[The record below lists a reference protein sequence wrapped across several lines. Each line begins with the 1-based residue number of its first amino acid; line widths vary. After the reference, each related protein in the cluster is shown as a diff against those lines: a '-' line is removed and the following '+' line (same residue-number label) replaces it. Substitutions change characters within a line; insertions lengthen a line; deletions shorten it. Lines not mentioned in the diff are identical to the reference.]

1 MDLFSGRKR
10 RALRVALVCGAALF
24 AAASSREATAQQQQ
38 EATRAPRVAA
48 EKIDEYGR
56 IGHCDLTAR
65 LDNLAIE
72 LQNDPEAI
80 GYVVGFDPSQR
91 SGPYAE
97 TYAKRSVAYLVM
109 SRGLDESR
117 LRMRYGGHNDTDDV
131 KMQLW
136 IVPRDGYLPLVTTA
150 LGERDDG
157 GEISGRVETYETEDV
172 PGVVED
178 EMGGPT
184 LSDIGQLHFA
194 RALKKQPASQGY
206 LVVYTE
212 ADELPGAWRR
222 IARREEQSIRD
233 GFELAEGRIRVI
245 NGGTADE
252 TSVELWIQPKDAP
265 PPVKE
270 ARAEKS
276 LTESFRL
283 YDLGNTD
290 FVAGD
295 DGERRLLADLA
306 DLLGMDKRARLNLII
321 HPPTPDADAAAE
333 AASVQTAEAPPAAEP
348 PPAAPPEAAQ
358 EAAQATAGRDAAD
371 AGNGTAPEAAPQEET
386 FEQKAQRWRESMA
399 KTYGIAPERVVV
411 TVGRKNSWDG
421 ETLAVW
427 VVPADAPMPD
437 AFAPEP
443 QEETEPTEEDEEGA
457 PPPVV

>member
-1 MDLFSGRKR
+1 MGVSLSRKTFAFYLALF
-10 RALRVALVCGAALF
+10 CGAALC
-24 AAASSREATAQQQQ
+24 AAPAREARAQ
-38 EATRAPRVAA
+38 EERPAPRLVA
-48 EKIDEYGR
+48 EKIDEYGNVR
-56 IGHCDLTAR
+56 HCDLTAR

-72 LQNDPEAI
+72 LQNDPEAR
-80 GYVVGFDPSQR
+80 GYLVGYDPSQR
-91 SGPYAE
+91 PGRYAE
-97 TYAKRSVAYLVM
+97 KFVKRSAAYLVTA
-109 SRGLDESR
+109 RGIDESR
-117 LRMRYGGHNDTDDV
+117 IVMRYGGRNDTDDV
-131 KMQLW
+131 KTELW
-136 IVPRDGYLPLVTTA
+136 VVPQGASLPLNTNPV
-150 LGERDDG
+150 GEEDDG
-157 GEISGRVETYETEDV
+157 KELSGRLERYPTDDALISPDGGFVGLSDV
-172 PGVVED
+172 
-178 EMGGPT
+178 
-184 LSDIGQLHFA
+184 DIGQQNFA
-194 RALKKQPASQGY
+194 RALKKQTASQGY

-222 IARREEQSIRD
+222 IARREGQSIRD
-233 GFELAEGRIRVI
+233 GYELAEGRIRVI

-276 LTESFRL
+276 LAEAFRL

-306 DLLGMDKRARLNLII
+306 DLLGMDKRARLNLIV

-348 PPAAPPEAAQ
+348 PQAALPEAAQ

-371 AGNGTAPEAAPQEET
+371 AGNGAAPEAAPQEET
-386 FEQKAQRWRESMA
+386 FEQKARRWREGMA

-411 TVGRKNSWDG
+411 TAGRENSWDG